1 MNFEKALQELE
12 VIVAKLESGE
22 VSLEEALSLY
32 AEGVKLL
39 SYCETSLTQAEQKV
53 TILLRDEEKP
63 FNQADNDEAL

>member
-1 MNFEKALQELE
+1 VNFEKALQELE